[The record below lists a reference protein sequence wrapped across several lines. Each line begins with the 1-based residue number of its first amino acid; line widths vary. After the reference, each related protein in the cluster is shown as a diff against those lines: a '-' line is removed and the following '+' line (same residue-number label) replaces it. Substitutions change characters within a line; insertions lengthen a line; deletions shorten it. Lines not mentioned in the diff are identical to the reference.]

1 MSRQLVHPVNVLGGG
16 CLVRLLCPAQRRSFA
31 GLGSCQI
38 GSYHSCREALG
49 KACPRAKSRRESGV
63 AAARAVVLGPTLHV
77 SETPMAAR
85 LLRAVVLG
93 PPGSGKGTV
102 CERIAKS
109 FGLQHLS
116 SGQFLRENIKANSDV
131 GILAKQYIESGLLVP
146 DHVFTRVMMTELDK
160 MQVQP
165 WLLDGFPRTMGQ
177 AEALDKICELD
188 LVISLNIPFETL
200 KDRLSARWIH
210 PASGRVYNME
220 FNPPRVHGIDDITG
234 EPLIQREDDKPE
246 AVAIR
251 LRKYK
256 DAAKPVMELYKNRG
270 ILHSFSG
277 TETNKIWPYVYSL
290 VSSKIPPI
298 QAEEVN

>member
-1 MSRQLVHPVNVLGGG
+1 
-16 CLVRLLCPAQRRSFA
+16 
-31 GLGSCQI
+31 
-38 GSYHSCREALG
+38 
-49 KACPRAKSRRESGV
+49 
-63 AAARAVVLGPTLHV
+63 
-77 SETPMAAR
+77 MASK

-109 FGLQHLS
+109 FGLKHLS
-116 SGQFLRENIKANSDV
+116 SGQFLRENIGANS
-131 GILAKQYIESGLLVP
+131 
-146 DHVFTRVMMTELDK
+146 
-160 MQVQP
+160 
-165 WLLDGFPRTMGQ
+165 GFPRTLGQ
-177 AEALDKICELD
+177 AEALDRICELD

-220 FNPPRVHGIDDITG
+220 FNPPQTHGIDDITG
-234 EPLIQREDDKPE
+234 EPLIQREDDIPE
-246 AVAIR
+246 AVAAR

-277 TETNKIWPYVYSL
+277 TETNKI
-290 VSSKIPPI
+290 
-298 QAEEVN
+298 

>member
-1 MSRQLVHPVNVLGGG
+1 
-16 CLVRLLCPAQRRSFA
+16 
-31 GLGSCQI
+31 
-38 GSYHSCREALG
+38 
-49 KACPRAKSRRESGV
+49 
-63 AAARAVVLGPTLHV
+63 
-77 SETPMAAR
+77 MASK

-116 SGQFLRENIKANSDV
+116 SGQFLRENIQAKSDV
-131 GILAKQYIESGLLVP
+131 GLLAKQYLEKGLLVP

-160 MQVQP
+160 MQSQP
-165 WLLDGFPRTMGQ
+165 WLLDGFPRTLGQ
-177 AEALDKICELD
+177 AEALDRICELD

-210 PASGRVYNME
+210 PGSGRVYNME
-220 FNPPRVHGIDDITG
+220 FNPPHVQGIDDVTG

-246 AVAIR
+246 AVAGR

-256 DAAKPVMELYKNRG
+256 DAAKPVIELYKNRG

-277 TETNKIWPYVYSL
+277 TETNKIWPYVYTL
-290 VSSKIPPI
+290 VSNRIPPI
-298 QAEEVN
+298 HAEEAN